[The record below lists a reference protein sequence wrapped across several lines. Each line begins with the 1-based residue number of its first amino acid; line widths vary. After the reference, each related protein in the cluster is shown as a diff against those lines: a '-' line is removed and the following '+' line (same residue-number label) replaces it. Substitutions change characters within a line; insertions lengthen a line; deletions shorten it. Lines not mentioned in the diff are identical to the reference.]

1 MLKNYMKTAWRTII
15 ANRFFS
21 ILNISGLA
29 IGICVSLFLFA
40 FIRQELSFDTMY
52 SKADNIYRVYMKL
65 SAAYNEEKMLTLP
78 NAVGPA
84 LKADIAQV
92 DNMVRVVKDGYGATA
107 SLRTEN
113 ENFSEKQLYLA
124 DSSLFSLFDFQFIE
138 GNAHTAFSNKK
149 SIVLSQSSKEKL
161 FGKQEAVGKIIT
173 INQRDTVQVTGV
185 FKDFPANSTL
195 DCNMVMNIMDSWM
208 GKDVYW
214 TNASYETYILL
225 KKGADPGSIAQE
237 ATKLIDKYVEKDNQY
252 YTQFFLQPL
261 SKVHLYS
268 SDLTRGVTTRSG
280 NINNI
285 KTLSALA
292 FLVIMIACINYMN
305 LATAKSQKNAKQVGV
320 NKVLGATRRQL
331 IIRFFVETA
340 TISFFAMLIGVIL
353 AIILIPV
360 FNFFGKTDITL
371 QHLLHWDMLG
381 ILALAWLII
390 TLVAGSYPA
399 LFLSNIKSISLMNK
413 GYNKQGKTIFIRQV
427 LVVCQFSISIVLIIG
442 IIIMLTQMNFI
453 RNKDLG
459 YEPENVVSISIR
471 SIKNKEKLHAMG
483 QRVRSLNNT
492 VSTTFA
498 QSIPGFNESGK
509 TTYRLTT
516 DKQGLPT
523 STCVTFGNTIHTLGL
538 KLLAGADLPNV
549 IGGTDSTCYV
559 LINEKVMK
567 FLGYKTPEE
576 AIGKHIITEMSATN
590 SIISGVVRDF
600 NYANLKSEIGGYT
613 YYTMNDPS
621 ESPRNL
627 LIRYKTTDLQTY
639 IEELKKI
646 YTAIVPDAAFDF
658 SFLDQHVQDQY
669 ENEIRSSNIMT
680 LFSFLTLFIACLGL
694 LGLAAYTAESKSKEI
709 GIRKVL
715 GASISSIIHLLS
727 ASYIKL
733 ICIAFLIAG
742 PIAYYLFNSWLA
754 NFVYHIEMPWW
765 AYGVAIMTVTLV
777 AFITIGFQTFKAA
790 LLNPVNSLRDE

>member
-1 MLKNYMKTAWRTII
+1 MIKNYIKTAWRTIR

-29 IGICVSLFLFA
+29 IGICVSLLLFA

-52 SKADNIYRVYMKL
+52 PKADNIYRVYMKL
-65 SAAYNEEKMLTLP
+65 SAEYNQEKMLTLP

-84 LKADIAQV
+84 LKSDITQV
-92 DNMVRVVKDGYGATA
+92 DNMVRLVKDGYGATA

-113 ENFSEKQLYLA
+113 DNFSEKQLYLA
-124 DSSLFSLFDFQFIE
+124 DSSLFSIFDFQFIE
-138 GNAHTAFSNKK
+138 GNAHTAFLNKK
-149 SIVLSQSSKEKL
+149 SIVLSQSSKERL
-161 FGKQEAVGKIIT
+161 FGKQEAIGKLIS

-185 FKDFPANSTL
+185 FKDLPANSTV

-208 GKDVYW
+208 GQNVHW
-214 TNASYETYILL
+214 SNASYETYILL
-225 KKGADPGSIAQE
+225 KKGADPANIAQE
-237 ATKLIDKYVEKDNQY
+237 ATKLIDRYIEKDHQY

-268 SDLTRGVTTRSG
+268 SDLTRGVTTRAG
-280 NINNI
+280 NIDI
-285 KTLSALA
+285 IRTLSVLA

-320 NKVLGATRRQL
+320 NKVLGATRSQL

-340 TISFFAMLIGVIL
+340 TISLSAMLIGVIL
-353 AIILIPV
+353 AIILIPA
-360 FNFFGKTDITL
+360 FNLVGKTDMAI
-371 QHLLHWDMLG
+371 QHLLNWDMLG

-390 TLVAGSYPA
+390 TLIAGSYPA

-413 GYNKQGKTIFIRQV
+413 GYNKQGKTILIRQI
-427 LVVCQFSISIVLIIG
+427 LVVFQFSISIVLIIG
-442 IIIMLTQMNFI
+442 ISIMLTQMSFI

-459 YEPENVVSISIR
+459 YQPENVVSISIR
-471 SIKNKEKLHAMG
+471 SLKNQEKLNTLG
-483 QRVRSLNNT
+483 QQVQNLTNT
-492 VSTTFA
+492 VATTFT

-509 TTYRLTT
+509 TTYKLTT

-523 STCVTFGNTIHTLGL
+523 STCVTYGRTINTLGL
-538 KLLAGADLPNV
+538 KLLAGTDLPNV
-549 IGGTDSTCYV
+549 IGRTDSTCYV

-576 AIGKHIITEMSATN
+576 AIGKHIVTEMSATN
-590 SIISGVVRDF
+590 SIISGIVQDF
-600 NYANLKSEIGGYT
+600 NYTNLKSEIGGYT

-627 LIRYKTTDLQTY
+627 LIRYKTADLQTY
-639 IEELKKI
+639 MEQIKKI
-646 YTAIVPDAAFDF
+646 YTTIAPDAAFDF

-669 ENEIRSSNIMT
+669 ENEIRSSNVMT

-727 ASYIKL
+727 ANYVKL

-742 PIAYYLFNSWLA
+742 PIAYYLFNSWLN

-765 AYGVAIMTVTLV
+765 AYVVAILTVTIV